1 MTPTGERATTTKA
14 DVVDRVREATG
25 LAWSESSGLVEA
37 VLEVMKATLAD
48 GGTLKISGFGSFVV
62 RAKHVRRGRNPQTSE
77 ALEISARRVLT
88 FKPSLVFRK
97 ELNRALLREG
107 S

>member
-1 MTPTGERATTTKA
+1 MTGDHGTVTKA

-25 LAWSESSGLVEA
+25 LAWSESSELVEA
-37 VLEVMKATLAD
+37 VLEVMKRTLTA
-48 GGTLKISGFGSFVV
+48 GETLKVSGFGSFVV
-62 RAKHVRRGRNPQTSE
+62 RAKRPRRGRNPQTSE

>member
-1 MTPTGERATTTKA
+1 MNPTGDRATTTKA
-14 DVVDRVREATG
+14 DVIDRVREATG
-25 LAWSESSGLVEA
+25 LAWSESSSLVEG
-37 VLEVMKATLAD
+37 VLEVMKETLAQ
-48 GGTLKISGFGSFVV
+48 GETLKISGFGSFVV
-62 RAKHVRRGRNPQTSE
+62 REKRTRRGRNPQTSE